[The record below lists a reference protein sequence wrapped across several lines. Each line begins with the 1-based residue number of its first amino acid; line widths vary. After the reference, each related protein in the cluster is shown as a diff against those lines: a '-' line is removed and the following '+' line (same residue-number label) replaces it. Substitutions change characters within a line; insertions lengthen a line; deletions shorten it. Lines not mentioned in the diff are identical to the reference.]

1 MIIRIISFVSDRFY
15 GIGLIICCALLW
27 MNNHAVLSLKTSDH
41 WLVLS
46 FVYLF
51 MILWK
56 IDSIKKEILTE
67 LTLEIKKVG
76 YEVKYKVET

>member
-1 MIIRIISFVSDRFY
+1 MIIRIISFASDRFY
-15 GIGLIICCALLW
+15 GIGLFVCCSLLW
-27 MNNHAVLSLKTSDH
+27 LNNYEIFTLKTPDH

-51 MILWK
+51 VILWK
-56 IDSIKKEILTE
+56 IDSMKKEILTE

-76 YEVKYKVET
+76 YEVKYKKV